1 MPLSGDQI
9 KAIIDS
15 QSKNYERRLEE
26 LAAELALLK
35 SQPISGSREL
45 RKRLSYLERAQIE
58 QQARLAAL
66 RDLQL
71 ILQTLGGYTSDG

>member
-15 QSKNYERRLEE
+15 QIKNYERRLEE
-26 LAAELALLK
+26 LNAELAVLR
-35 SQPISGSREL
+35 SQPIGGSREL
-45 RKRLSYLERAQIE
+45 RERLSYFERAQAE

-66 RDLQL
+66 RDLQQ
-71 ILQTLGGYTSDG
+71 ILQTLGGYAKDN

>member
-15 QSKNYERRLEE
+15 QIKNYERRLEE
-26 LAAELALLK
+26 LAAELAPLK
-35 SQPISGSREL
+35 SQPIGGSREL
-45 RKRLSYLERAQIE
+45 RKRLSYLERAQVE

-66 RDLQL
+66 RDLQQ
-71 ILQTLGGYTSDG
+71 ILQTLWDYTSDG

>member
-15 QSKNYERRLEE
+15 QIKNYERRLEE
-26 LAAELALLK
+26 LAAELMLLK
-35 SQPISGSREL
+35 SQPIGGSREL

-66 RDLQL
+66 QDLQQ
-71 ILQTLGGYTSDG
+71 ILQTLGGFTNNG